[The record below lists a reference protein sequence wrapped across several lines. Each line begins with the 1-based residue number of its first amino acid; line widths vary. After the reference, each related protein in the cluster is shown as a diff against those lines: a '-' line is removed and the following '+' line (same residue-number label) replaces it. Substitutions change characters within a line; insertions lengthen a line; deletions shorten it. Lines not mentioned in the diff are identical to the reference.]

1 MSTFPVESISCS
13 QLKAVA
19 QDKPMISRN
28 FFGELKRR
36 NVYKVAVAYAV
47 VSWLLIQVATQV
59 FPFLEI
65 PNWVVRLVIMLI
77 VIGFPMA
84 LVIAWAFELTPQGLK
99 RTEAADAASE
109 PSHPR
114 NHAWILVV
122 VIGAALS
129 IALFFF
135 GSYTASRQETTSAS
149 SAKSIAVL
157 PFESL
162 SEDKSNAYFADG
174 IQDEILTRLARVA
187 DLKVISRTS
196 TQKYKSAPADLREI
210 AQRLGVANILEGS
223 VQKVNDQVRVSVQL
237 INAMNDSHLWAETYD
252 RKLIDVFA
260 AESDIAQKI
269 AVSLEAKL
277 TGREKEDI
285 QSAGTKN
292 PQAYDALLRALALRN
307 SSSRVDLEKQIEFS
321 RHAVELDPNY
331 ADAWANLA
339 LTEIYKSQTPWT
351 SEEQKER
358 ARTAAETAL
367 RLAPNFA
374 NAHKAMGLFYRY
386 CLKDNR
392 AALAELETAR
402 ERAPNDGGVLEAIG
416 LLQRA
421 QGRIQDALA
430 TLKKA
435 ADLDPLNAEIW
446 IVLSLTYAGLRQFDE
461 AHLMVD
467 RALAITPDDIDTL
480 AGKASFYQAQGDLD
494 AAWRLLG
501 SHPFPRTEWAGL
513 IYYQQ
518 YYLQRD
524 YDKLIAEL
532 GVYDLADKNL
542 PPIIVLWVQAT
553 VGNLYLLQGQAE
565 LAAPYVDKVRRA
577 IKELQAQNIVLPE
590 VYRILIEFAARLR
603 DRDQVEDEIA
613 FLLAYTR
620 DNQWILPTAEYNA
633 ARGYAVLGDLE
644 RALPLLQ
651 DSLSKPNETTAAV
664 LRLDP
669 AWDGVRNDSRFQK
682 LANAKP

>member
-1 MSTFPVESISCS
+1 MN
-13 QLKAVA
+13 
-19 QDKPMISRN
+19 D
-28 FFGELKRR
+28 FFAELRR
-36 NVYKVAVAYAV
+36 RDVYKVAVAYAV
-47 VSWLLIQVATQV
+47 ISWLLIQAASILLPTFEAPTWVMKAFVILLALGFVVAMM
-59 FPFLEI
+59 I
-65 PNWVVRLVIMLI
+65 S
-77 VIGFPMA
+77 
-84 LVIAWAFELTPQGLK
+84 WAFEMTPEGMK
-99 RTEAADAASE
+99 RTSDISPDEVIPYWSKRKFATLIIGVAVIAAGLLAFQLL
-109 PSHPR
+109 R
-114 NHAWILVV
+114 
-122 VIGAALS
+122 GARS
-129 IALFFF
+129 
-135 GSYTASRQETTSAS
+135 TTTSKAET
-149 SAKSIAVL
+149 KSIAVL

-162 SEDKSNAYFADG
+162 SEDKSNAYFAEG
-174 IQDEILTRLARVA
+174 IQDEILARLSKIS

-196 TQKYKSAPADLREI
+196 TQKYKSAPNDLREI

-223 VQKVNDQVRVSVQL
+223 VQKANDQVRVTVQL
-237 INAMNDSHLWAETYD
+237 INALNDSHLWAETYD

-260 AESDIAQKI
+260 AESDIAQKV
-269 AVSLEAKL
+269 AASLEAKL

-285 QSAGTKN
+285 QFAGTKN

-331 ADAWANLA
+331 ADAWVNLA
-339 LTEIYKSQTPWT
+339 LTEIYKSQTPWK

-367 RLAPNFA
+367 RLAPNSA

-386 CLKDNR
+386 CLKDDR

-446 IVLSLTYAGLRQFDE
+446 IQLALTYAGLRQFED

-467 RALAITPDDIDTL
+467 RALAITPDDLDTL

-494 AAWRLLG
+494 AAWRLIG

-518 YYLQRD
+518 YYLRRD
-524 YDKLIAEL
+524 YDKLIAEF
-532 GVYDLADKNL
+532 GAVDVTDKNL
-542 PPIIVLWVQAT
+542 PPMVVTWVRVAL
-553 VGNLYLLQGQAE
+553 GNFRLLKGQRE
-565 LAAPYVDKVRRA
+565 LATPDAEKVRRA

-590 VYRILIEFAARLR
+590 LYHLSIEFAARLG
-603 DRDQVEDEIA
+603 DRAEVEDEIA
-613 FLLAYTR
+613 FILAYTR
-620 DNQWILPTAEYNA
+620 DNHWILPSSQYDA
-633 ARGYAVLGDLE
+633 ARGYAVLGDVE
-644 RALPLLQ
+644 KALPLLR
-651 DSLSKPNETTAAV
+651 DSLAKPNGTTAAN

-682 LANAKP
+682 LANAEP

>member
-1 MSTFPVESISCS
+1 V
-13 QLKAVA
+13 
-19 QDKPMISRN
+19 KPDN
-28 FFGELKRR
+28 FFAELKRR

-47 VSWLLIQVATQV
+47 VGWLSVQVATQV

-65 PNWVVRLVIMLI
+65 PNWIVRLVIALV
-77 VIGFPMA
+77 VIGFPIA
-84 LVIAWAFELTPQGLK
+84 LVIAWAFEATPEGIK
-99 RTEAADAASE
+99 RTEIAQ
-109 PSHPR
+109 PSPATSGENNR
-114 NHAWILVV
+114 AWIYIVI
-122 VIGAALS
+122 IGAVLS
-129 IALFFF
+129 IGLFFL
-135 GSYTASRQETTSAS
+135 GRYTVANKAPSPNDLAN
-149 SAKSIAVL
+149 KSIAVL

-174 IQDEILTRLARVA
+174 IQDEILARLSKIA

-196 TQKYKSAPADLREI
+196 TQKYKSAPNDLREI

-223 VQKVNDQVRVSVQL
+223 VQKANDQVRVTVQL
-237 INAMNDSHLWAETYD
+237 INALNDSHLWAETYD

-260 AESDIAQKI
+260 AESDIAQKV
-269 AVSLEAKL
+269 AASLEAKL

-285 QSAGTKN
+285 QFAGTKN

-331 ADAWANLA
+331 ADAWVNLA
-339 LTEIYKSQTPWT
+339 LTEIYKSQTPWR
-351 SEEQKER
+351 SKEQIER
-358 ARTAAETAL
+358 ARMAAETAL
-367 RLAPNFA
+367 RLAPSSA

-386 CLKDNR
+386 CLKDDR

-402 ERAPNDGGVLEAIG
+402 ERAPNDGGVLEAVG

-421 QGRIQDALA
+421 QGRIQDTLA

-446 IVLSLTYAGLRQFDE
+446 IQLALTYAGLRQFED
-461 AHLMVD
+461 AHVMVD
-467 RALAITPDDIDTL
+467 RALAIAPDDLDTL

-494 AAWRLLG
+494 AAWRLIG

-518 YYLQRD
+518 YYLRRD
-524 YDKLIAEL
+524 YDKLIAEF
-532 GVYDLADKNL
+532 GAFDLTDKNL
-542 PPIIVLWVQAT
+542 PPIVVTWLRVAL
-553 VGNLYLLQGQAE
+553 GSLRLLKGQRE
-565 LAAPYVDKVRRA
+565 LATPDAEKVRRA
-577 IKELQAQNIVLPE
+577 IKELQAQNIVQPE
-590 VYRILIEFAARLR
+590 LYRPSIEFAARLG
-603 DRDQVEDEIA
+603 DRAEVEDEIA
-613 FLLAYTR
+613 FILAYTR
-620 DNQWILPTAEYNA
+620 DNQWILPSSEYSA
-633 ARGYAVLGDLE
+633 ARGYALLGDLE
-644 RALPLLQ
+644 KALPLLQ
-651 DSLSKPNETTAAV
+651 DSLSKPNGTTAAI
-664 LRLDP
+664 LRLDA

>member
-1 MSTFPVESISCS
+1 MDPH
-13 QLKAVA
+13 
-19 QDKPMISRN
+19 N
-28 FFGELKRR
+28 FFAELKRR

-47 VSWLLIQVATQV
+47 FGWLSVQVATQV

-65 PNWVVRLVIMLI
+65 PSWIVRLVIALV
-77 VIGFPMA
+77 VIGFPIA
-84 LVIAWAFELTPQGLK
+84 LVIAWAFEATPQGIK
-99 RTEAADAASE
+99 RTEIAQ
-109 PSHPR
+109 PSATSGENNR
-114 NHAWILVV
+114 AWIYV
-122 VIGAALS
+122 VIIGAVLS
-129 IALFFF
+129 IGLFFL
-135 GSYTASRQETTSAS
+135 GRYTAGNKAS
-149 SAKSIAVL
+149 SSNDLANKSIAVL

-174 IQDEILTRLARVA
+174 IQDEILARLSKIA

-196 TQKYKSAPADLREI
+196 TQKYKSAPNDLREI

-223 VQKVNDQVRVSVQL
+223 VQKVNDQVRVTVQL
-237 INAMNDSHLWAETYD
+237 INALNDSHLWAETYD

-260 AESDIAQKI
+260 AESDIAQKV
-269 AVSLEAKL
+269 AASLEAKL

-285 QSAGTKN
+285 QFAGTKN

-339 LTEIYKSQTPWT
+339 LTEIYKSQTPWK

-367 RLAPNFA
+367 RLAPNSA

-386 CLKDNR
+386 CVKDDR

-402 ERAPNDGGVLEAIG
+402 QRAPNDGGILEFIG

-421 QGRIQDALA
+421 QGNIQDALA

-435 ADLDPLNAEIW
+435 ADLDPLNAETW
-446 IVLSLTYAGLRQFDE
+446 ILLTTTYAGLRQFDE
-461 AHLMVD
+461 ALSMVD
-467 RALAITPDDIDTL
+467 RALAIAPEDLNTL
-480 AGKASFYQAQGDLD
+480 AEKASIYQSQGDLD
-494 AAWRLLG
+494 AAWRLLAP
-501 SHPFPRTEWAGL
+501 HPFPRTEWAGL

-518 YYLQRD
+518 YYLRRD

-532 GVYDLADKNL
+532 ESFDLADKNL
-542 PPIIVLWVQAT
+542 PPIIVVYVQAT
-553 VGNLYLLQGQAE
+553 LGNLHLLKGQGE
-565 LAAPYVDKVRRA
+565 LAAPYAEKVRRA
-577 IKELQAQNIVLPE
+577 IKELQAQNIVQPE
-590 VYRILIEFAARLR
+590 VYYTFIEFAARLR
-603 DRDQVEDEIA
+603 DRAEVEDEIA

-620 DNQWILPTAEYNA
+620 DNQWIHPSSEYDA

-644 RALPLLQ
+644 KALPLLQ
-651 DSLSKPNETTAAV
+651 DSLSEPNGTTAAT

-669 AWDGVRNDSRFQK
+669 AWEGVRNDSRFQK

>member
-1 MSTFPVESISCS
+1 M
-13 QLKAVA
+13 
-19 QDKPMISRN
+19 N
-28 FFGELKRR
+28 FFSELKRR
-36 NVYKVAVAYAV
+36 NVYKVAIAYIVAGWAL
-47 VSWLLIQVATQV
+47 SQGIAQVLPV
-59 FPFLEI
+59 FDV
-65 PNWVVRLVIMLI
+65 PNWIIRFIVVLI
-77 VIGFPMA
+77 IIGFPMA
-84 LVIAWAFELTPQGLK
+84 LVFAWAFELTPEGLK
-99 RTEAADAASE
+99 RTEDVDPTAT
-109 PSHPR
+109 R
-114 NHAWILVV
+114 NTKSHAWVYV
-122 VIGAALS
+122 VIIG
-129 IALFFF
+129 ALFSIGLFMLGRYGF
-135 GSYTASRQETTSAS
+135 RAKNSSLVEP

-157 PFESL
+157 PFGNL
-162 SEDKSNAYFADG
+162 SRDPDNEYFAAG
-174 IQDEILTRLARVA
+174 IQDEILTRLAKIA

-196 TQKYKSAPADLREI
+196 TQKYKSAPGDLREI

-223 VQKVNDQVRVSVQL
+223 VQKANDQVRVTVQL
-237 INAMNDSHLWAETYD
+237 INALNDSHLWAETYD

-260 AESDIAQKI
+260 AESDIAQKV
-269 AVSLEAKL
+269 AASLEAKL
-277 TGREKEDI
+277 TGREKEEI
-285 QSAGTKN
+285 QFAGTKN

-358 ARTAAETAL
+358 ARTTAETAL
-367 RLAPNFA
+367 RLAPNSA

-446 IVLSLTYAGLRQFDE
+446 IQLALTYAGLRQFED
-461 AHLMVD
+461 AHVMVD
-467 RALAITPDDIDTL
+467 RALAITPDDLDTL
-480 AGKASFYQAQGDLD
+480 AGKASFYQAQGDLS
-494 AAWRLLG
+494 AAGRLL
-501 SHPFPRTEWAGL
+501 SRHPFSKTEWAGL

-518 YYLQRD
+518 YYLLRD
-524 YDKLIAEL
+524 YDKLIAEFESF
-532 GVYDLADKNL
+532 DLADKNL
-542 PPIIVLWVQAT
+542 PPMIVTWVRVAL
-553 VGNLYLLQGQAE
+553 GNPRLLKGQRE
-565 LAAPYVDKVRRA
+565 LATPDGEKVRRA

-590 VYRILIEFAARLR
+590 LYRPSIEFAARLG
-603 DRDQVEDEIA
+603 DRAEVEDEIA
-613 FLLAYTR
+613 FILAYTR
-620 DNQWILPTAEYNA
+620 DNQWILPSSEYNA

-644 RALPLLQ
+644 KALPLLQ
-651 DSLSKPNETTAAV
+651 DSLSKPNGTTAAI
-664 LRLDP
+664 LRLDA

>member
-1 MSTFPVESISCS
+1 M
-13 QLKAVA
+13 
-19 QDKPMISRN
+19 N
-28 FFGELKRR
+28 FFSELKRR
-36 NVYKVAVAYAV
+36 NVYKVAIAYIVAGWAL
-47 VSWLLIQVATQV
+47 SQGIAQVLPV
-59 FPFLEI
+59 FDV
-65 PNWVVRLVIMLI
+65 PNWIIRFIVVLI
-77 VIGFPMA
+77 IIGFPMA
-84 LVIAWAFELTPQGLK
+84 LVFAWAFELTPEGLK
-99 RTEAADAASE
+99 RTEDVDPTAT
-109 PSHPR
+109 R
-114 NHAWILVV
+114 NTKSHAWVYV
-122 VIGAALS
+122 VIIG
-129 IALFFF
+129 ALFSIGLFMLGRYGF
-135 GSYTASRQETTSAS
+135 RAKNSSLVEP

-157 PFESL
+157 PFGNL
-162 SEDKSNAYFADG
+162 SRDPDNEYFAAG
-174 IQDEILTRLARVA
+174 IQDEILTRLAKIA

-196 TQKYKSAPADLREI
+196 TQKYKSAPGDLREI

-223 VQKVNDQVRVSVQL
+223 VQKANDQVRVTVQL
-237 INAMNDSHLWAETYD
+237 INALNDSHLWAETYD

-260 AESDIAQKI
+260 AESDIAQKV
-269 AVSLEAKL
+269 AASLEAKL
-277 TGREKEDI
+277 TGREKEEI
-285 QSAGTKN
+285 QFAGTKN

-367 RLAPNFA
+367 RLAPNSA

-446 IVLSLTYAGLRQFDE
+446 IQLALTYTGLRQFED
-461 AHLMVD
+461 AHVMVD
-467 RALAITPDDIDTL
+467 RALAITPDDLDTL
-480 AGKASFYQAQGDLD
+480 AGKASFYQAQGDLS
-494 AAWRLLG
+494 AAGRLL
-501 SHPFPRTEWAGL
+501 SRHPFSKTEWAGL

-518 YYLQRD
+518 YYLLRD
-524 YDKLIAEL
+524 YDKLIAEFESF
-532 GVYDLADKNL
+532 DLADKNL
-542 PPIIVLWVQAT
+542 PPMIVTWVRVAL
-553 VGNLYLLQGQAE
+553 GNPRLLKGQRE
-565 LAAPYVDKVRRA
+565 LATPDGEKVRRA

-590 VYRILIEFAARLR
+590 LYRPSIEFAARLG
-603 DRDQVEDEIA
+603 DRAEVEDEIA
-613 FLLAYTR
+613 FILAYTR
-620 DNQWILPTAEYNA
+620 DNQWILPSSEYNA

-644 RALPLLQ
+644 KALPLLQ
-651 DSLSKPNETTAAV
+651 DSLSKPNGTTAAI
-664 LRLDP
+664 LRLDA

>member
-1 MSTFPVESISCS
+1 VKI
-13 QLKAVA
+13 
-19 QDKPMISRN
+19 DN
-28 FFGELKRR
+28 FFAELKRR
-36 NVYKVAVAYAV
+36 NVYKVAVAYAIV
-47 VSWLLIQVATQV
+47 GWLLVQVATQV

-65 PNWVVRLVIMLI
+65 PNWVVRLVIVL
-77 VIGFPMA
+77 VAIGFPIA
-84 LVIAWAFELTPQGLK
+84 LIIAWAFELTPQGIK
-99 RTEAADAASE
+99 RTEDVDLVSQTRTK
-109 PSHPR
+109 S
-114 NHAWILVV
+114 HAWIYV
-122 VIGAALS
+122 VIVGALLS
-129 IALFFF
+129 VGLFMLGRYGF
-135 GSYTASRQETTSAS
+135 REKVS
-149 SAKSIAVL
+149 SSSELPAKSIAVL

-174 IQDEILTRLARVA
+174 IQDEILARLSKIA

-196 TQKYKSAPADLREI
+196 TQKYKSAPNDLREI

-223 VQKVNDQVRVSVQL
+223 VQKANDQVRVTVQL
-237 INAMNDSHLWAETYD
+237 INALNDSHLWAETYD

-277 TGREKEDI
+277 TGREKEEI
-285 QSAGTKN
+285 QFAGTKN

-321 RHAVELDPNY
+321 RRAVELDPNY

-367 RLAPNFA
+367 RLAPNSA

-386 CLKDNR
+386 CLKDDR

-402 ERAPNDGGVLEAIG
+402 ERAPNDGGVLEAVG
-416 LLQRA
+416 LLERA
-421 QGRIQDALA
+421 QGRVQDALA

-435 ADLDPLNAEIW
+435 AEVDPLNAEIW

-542 PPIIVLWVQAT
+542 PPVIVLWVQAT
-553 VGNLYLLQGQAE
+553 LGNLYLLKGQAE
-565 LAAPYVDKVRRA
+565 LAAPYVEKVRRA
-577 IKELQAQNIVLPE
+577 IKELQAHNIVLPE

-613 FLLAYTR
+613 FILAYTR
-620 DNQWILPTAEYNA
+620 DNHWILPSSEYDA

-644 RALPLLQ
+644 KALPLLQ
-651 DSLSKPNETTAAV
+651 DSLAKPDGTTAAT

>member
-1 MSTFPVESISCS
+1 MN
-13 QLKAVA
+13 
-19 QDKPMISRN
+19 RN
-28 FFGELKRR
+28 FLAELKRR

-47 VSWLLIQVATQV
+47 VGWLSVQIATQV

-65 PNWVVRLVIMLI
+65 PNWIVRLVIALV
-77 VIGFPMA
+77 VIGFPIA
-84 LVIAWAFELTPQGLK
+84 LVIAWAFESTPQGIK
-99 RTEAADAASE
+99 RTEIAQ
-109 PSHPR
+109 PSLATSGE
-114 NHAWILVV
+114 NHRAWIYIAI
-122 VIGAALS
+122 IGAVLS
-129 IALFFF
+129 MGLFFL
-135 GSYTASRQETTSAS
+135 GRYTAANKASAS
-149 SAKSIAVL
+149 NDLANKSIAVL

-174 IQDEILTRLARVA
+174 IQDEILARLSKIA

-196 TQKYKSAPADLREI
+196 TQKYKSAPNDLREI

-223 VQKVNDQVRVSVQL
+223 VQKANDQVRVTVQL
-237 INAMNDSHLWAETYD
+237 INALNDSHLWAETYD

-269 AVSLEAKL
+269 TVALEAKL
-277 TGREKEDI
+277 TGREEEDI
-285 QSAGTKN
+285 KFAGTKN

-339 LTEIYKSQTPWT
+339 LTEIYKSQTPWR

-358 ARTAAETAL
+358 ARSAAETAL
-367 RLAPNFA
+367 RLAPNSA

-386 CLKDNR
+386 CLKDDR

-402 ERAPNDGGVLEAIG
+402 ERAPNDGGVLEALG

-421 QGRIQDALA
+421 QGTVQDALA

-446 IVLSLTYAGLRQFDE
+446 IQLAITYGGLRQFGD
-461 AHLMVD
+461 AHFMVD

-480 AGKASFYQAQGDLD
+480 AGKASFYQAQGDLN
-494 AAWRLLG
+494 AAWRLL
-501 SHPFPRTEWAGL
+501 SPHPFPQTEWAGL

-553 VGNLYLLQGQAE
+553 LGNLYLLKVQAE
-565 LAAPYVDKVRRA
+565 LAAPYVEKVRRA

-590 VYRILIEFAARLR
+590 IYRILIEFAARLR

-613 FLLAYTR
+613 FILAYTR
-620 DNQWILPTAEYNA
+620 DNHWILPSSEYDA

-644 RALPLLQ
+644 KELPLLQ
-651 DSLSKPNETTAAV
+651 DWPSKPNRTTAAT

-669 AWDGVRNDSRFQK
+669 EWDGVRNDSRFQK
-682 LANAKP
+682 LANTKP

>member
-1 MSTFPVESISCS
+1 MSE
-13 QLKAVA
+13 
-19 QDKPMISRN
+19 KPS
-28 FFGELKRR
+28 FFSELKRR

-47 VSWLLIQVATQV
+47 VGWLIAQIATQI

-65 PNWVVRLVIMLI
+65 PNWVVRLVIVLI
-77 VIGFPMA
+77 AIGFPIA
-84 LVIAWAFELTPQGLK
+84 LVIAWAFEATPEGIK
-99 RTEAADAASE
+99 RTEVAGAMPTATSG
-109 PSHPR
+109 HTK
-114 NHAWILVV
+114 HAWIYIVV
-122 VIGAALS
+122 AGALIS
-129 IALFFF
+129 VALFFV
-135 GSYTASRQETTSAS
+135 GRYTAGNKAPSPNDLAN
-149 SAKSIAVL
+149 KSIAVL
-157 PFESL
+157 PFDNL
-162 SEDKSNAYFADG
+162 SRDPDNAYFAEG
-174 IQDEILTRLARVA
+174 IQDEILTRLAKIA

-196 TQKYKSAPADLREI
+196 TQKYKSAPGDLREI

-223 VQKVNDQVRVSVQL
+223 VQKANDQVRVTVQL
-237 INAMNDSHLWAETYD
+237 INALNDSHLWAETYD

-269 AVSLEAKL
+269 TVALEAKL

-285 QSAGTKN
+285 QFAGTKN

-367 RLAPNFA
+367 RLAPNSA

-421 QGRIQDALA
+421 QGTIQDALA

-446 IVLSLTYAGLRQFDE
+446 SQLALTYAGLRQFED

-467 RALAITPDDIDTL
+467 RVLAITPDDLDTL
-480 AGKASFYQAQGDLD
+480 AGKASFYQAQGDLS
-494 AAWRLLG
+494 AAGRLL
-501 SHPFPRTEWAGL
+501 SRHPFSKTEWAGL

-518 YYLQRD
+518 YYLLRD
-524 YDKLIAEL
+524 YDKLIAEFESF
-532 GVYDLADKNL
+532 DLADKNL
-542 PPIIVLWVQAT
+542 PPMIVTWVRVAL
-553 VGNLYLLQGQAE
+553 GNPRLLKGQRE
-565 LAAPYVDKVRRA
+565 LATPDGEKVRRA

-590 VYRILIEFAARLR
+590 LYRPSIEFAARLG
-603 DRDQVEDEIA
+603 DRAEVEDEIA
-613 FLLAYTR
+613 FILAYTR
-620 DNQWILPTAEYNA
+620 DNQWILPSAEYNA

-651 DSLSKPNETTAAV
+651 DSLSKPNGTTAAT

>member
-1 MSTFPVESISCS
+1 MN
-13 QLKAVA
+13 
-19 QDKPMISRN
+19 RN
-28 FFGELKRR
+28 FLAELKRR

-47 VSWLLIQVATQV
+47 VGWLSVQIATQV

-65 PNWVVRLVIMLI
+65 PNWIVRLVIALV
-77 VIGFPMA
+77 VIGFPIA
-84 LVIAWAFELTPQGLK
+84 LVIAWAFESTPQGIK
-99 RTEAADAASE
+99 RTEIAQ
-109 PSHPR
+109 PSLATSGE
-114 NHAWILVV
+114 NHRAWIYIAI
-122 VIGAALS
+122 IGAVLS
-129 IALFFF
+129 MGLFFL
-135 GSYTASRQETTSAS
+135 GRYTAANKASAS
-149 SAKSIAVL
+149 NDLANKSIAVL

-174 IQDEILTRLARVA
+174 IQDEILARLSKIA

-196 TQKYKSAPADLREI
+196 TQKYKSAPNDLREI

-223 VQKVNDQVRVSVQL
+223 VQKVNDQVRVTVQL
-237 INAMNDSHLWAETYD
+237 INALNDSHLWAETYD

-269 AVSLEAKL
+269 TVALEAKL

-285 QSAGTKN
+285 QFAGTKN

-307 SSSRVDLEKQIEFS
+307 SSSRVDLEKQIECS
-321 RHAVELDPNY
+321 RQADELDPNY

-339 LTEIYKSQTPWT
+339 LTEIYKSQTPWR

-358 ARTAAETAL
+358 ARSAAETAL
-367 RLAPNFA
+367 RLAPNSA

-386 CLKDNR
+386 CLKDDR

-446 IVLSLTYAGLRQFDE
+446 IQLASTYAGLRQFED

-467 RALAITPDDIDTL
+467 RVLAITHDDLDTL
-480 AGKASFYQAQGDLD
+480 AGKASFYQAQGDLS
-494 AAWRLLG
+494 AAGRLL
-501 SHPFPRTEWAGL
+501 SRHHFSKTEWAGL

-518 YYLQRD
+518 YYLLRD
-524 YDKLIAEL
+524 YDKLIAEFESF
-532 GVYDLADKNL
+532 DLADKNL
-542 PPIIVLWVQAT
+542 PPMIVTWVRVAL
-553 VGNLYLLQGQAE
+553 GNPRLLKGQRE
-565 LAAPYVDKVRRA
+565 LATPDGEKVRRA

-590 VYRILIEFAARLR
+590 LYRPSIEFAARLG
-603 DRDQVEDEIA
+603 DRAEVEDEIA
-613 FLLAYTR
+613 FILAYTR
-620 DNQWILPTAEYNA
+620 DNQWILPSAEYNA

-651 DSLSKPNETTAAV
+651 DSLSKPNGTTAAT

>member
-1 MSTFPVESISCS
+1 VN
-13 QLKAVA
+13 
-19 QDKPMISRN
+19 SRN
-28 FFGELKRR
+28 FFAELKRR

-47 VSWLLIQVATQV
+47 VGWLSVQVATQV

-65 PNWVVRLVIMLI
+65 PNWIVRLVIALV
-77 VIGFPMA
+77 VIGFPIA
-84 LVIAWAFELTPQGLK
+84 LVIAWAFEATSEGIK
-99 RTEAADAASE
+99 RTEIAQ
-109 PSHPR
+109 PSPATSGENNR
-114 NHAWILVV
+114 AWIYIVI
-122 VIGAALS
+122 IGAVLS
-129 IALFFF
+129 IGLFFL
-135 GSYTASRQETTSAS
+135 GRYTVATKAPSPNDLAN
-149 SAKSIAVL
+149 KSIAVL

-174 IQDEILTRLARVA
+174 IQDEILARLSKIA

-196 TQKYKSAPADLREI
+196 TQKYKSAPNDLREI

-223 VQKVNDQVRVSVQL
+223 VQKANDQVRVTVQL
-237 INAMNDSHLWAETYD
+237 INALNDSHLWAETYD

-260 AESDIAQKI
+260 AESDIAQKV
-269 AVSLEAKL
+269 AASLEAKL

-285 QSAGTKN
+285 QFAGTKN

-339 LTEIYKSQTPWT
+339 LTEIYKSQTPWR
-351 SEEQKER
+351 SKEQIER

-367 RLAPNFA
+367 RLTPNSA

-386 CLKDNR
+386 CLKDDR

-402 ERAPNDGGVLEAIG
+402 ERAPNDGGVLEAVG

-446 IVLSLTYAGLRQFDE
+446 IQLALTYAGLRQFE
-461 AHLMVD
+461 AAHLMVD
-467 RALAITPDDIDTL
+467 RALAITPDDLDTL

-494 AAWRLLG
+494 AAWRLIG
-501 SHPFPRTEWAGL
+501 SRPFPRTEWAGL

-518 YYLQRD
+518 YYLRRD
-524 YDKLIAEL
+524 YDKLIAEF
-532 GVYDLADKNL
+532 GAFDLTDKNL
-542 PPIIVLWVQAT
+542 PPMVVTWVRAAL
-553 VGNLYLLQGQAE
+553 GSLRLLKGQRE
-565 LAAPYVDKVRRA
+565 LATPDAEKVRRA
-577 IKELQAQNIVLPE
+577 IKELQAQNIVQPE
-590 VYRILIEFAARLR
+590 LYRPSIEFAARLG
-603 DRDQVEDEIA
+603 DRAEVEDEIA
-613 FLLAYTR
+613 FILAYTR
-620 DNQWILPTAEYNA
+620 DNQWILPSAEYNA
-633 ARGYAVLGDLE
+633 ARGYAVLGDME
-644 RALPLLQ
+644 KALPLLQ
-651 DSLSKPNETTAAV
+651 DSLSKPNGTTTAI